1 MNQEEYL
8 DQLLEARRSG
18 HPQPPLNDD
27 ELAACLAAAEMF
39 IRLQE
44 IEVPADLARRLEV
57 SLRAHANARL
67 RSPDGQILLNEKVLP
82 IAQQHHAANA
92 YRTPQRRAWAAMLG
106 IAAMLILAFAG
117 LLAFSA
123 HIPPGGSLSG
133 QKPPGTQVTSTVGTT
148 DPQSLVNTDI
158 LLLRSALTDLHTAV
172 ANQSSDETM
181 KLDLQT
187 VSTRSRNCQKAVA
200 AVPAGAERDTA
211 QQNLNAAL
219 TEEEQT
225 IRQLLAPVDWPTRL
239 LFTQQLGVLGDPIP
253 TITHVSVHLQSN
265 GMYLITL
272 TGTHFASQARLMLNG
287 QPVGTVSKALNDQLV
302 ATIPGTQGYPGQH
315 AFGVLNPDGTAAQF
329 VHTDGDD
336 HNSSGTATPTP
347 DH

>member
-18 HPQPPLNDD
+18 HPQPPLSDD
-27 ELAACLAAAEMF
+27 ELAACLAAAKMF
-39 IRLQE
+39 TRLQE

-82 IAQQHHAANA
+82 IVQQHHAANA
-92 YRTPQRRAWAAMLG
+92 YRTPRRRAWAAMLG

-133 QKPPGTQVTSTVGTT
+133 QKPPGTQVTSTT
-148 DPQSLVNTDI
+148 DPQSLVNADI
-158 LLLRSALTDLHTAV
+158 LLLRSALTDLRTDV
-172 ANQSSDETM
+172 ANQSSDGTI

-187 VSTRSRNCQKAVA
+187 VSTRSRICQKAVA

-253 TITHVSVHLQSN
+253 TITHVSVRLQSN
-265 GMYLITL
+265 GMYLVTL

-287 QPVGTVSKALNDQLV
+287 QPVGTVSKALTDQLV

-315 AFGVLNPDGTAAQF
+315 GFGVLNPDGTAAQF